1 MKIVYDDLYD
11 ALNEKNLPLKFFAL
25 SEAVLVKRKNQSIIR
40 AVIFHRQN
48 QGGKVVVYQIDQP
61 RFVFVEKSE
70 VFALSPA
77 FDGFLLN
84 IPVPKRALAD
94 VHYEVPIEKM
104 LEKDPMIFELF
115 QTLRKNKRIESMV
128 KVDEMFGG
136 VVVNRIKALHI
147 IVKDKNLLDNLRH
160 VLKYVFNNCYQKYAT
175 IDTGAIFT
183 QY

>member
-1 MKIVYDDLYD
+1 M
-11 ALNEKNLPLKFFAL
+11 
-25 SEAVLVKRKNQSIIR
+25 RKNTLP
-40 AVIFHRQN
+40 FHRQN
-48 QGGKVVVYQIDQP
+48 QSGKVVVYQIDQP
-61 RFVFVEKSE
+61 RFVLVEKSE

-147 IVKDKNLLDNLRH
+147 IVKDKNLLESLRH
-160 VLKYVFNNCYQKYAT
+160 VLKYVFNTCHQKYAT

-183 QY
+183 QSLNHKILLFTVSFINNTFYIFI

>member
-1 MKIVYDDLYD
+1 MK
-11 ALNEKNLPLKFFAL
+11 
-25 SEAVLVKRKNQSIIR
+25 
-40 AVIFHRQN
+40 
-48 QGGKVVVYQIDQP
+48 
-61 RFVFVEKSE
+61 
-70 VFALSPA
+70 
-77 FDGFLLN
+77 FD
-84 IPVPKRALAD
+84 
-94 VHYEVPIEKM
+94 
-104 LEKDPMIFELF
+104 
-115 QTLRKNKRIESMV
+115 